1 MSSPLALIRLP
12 QAPNEYNQSYMAR
25 LINTIELERQAS
37 YFAQS
42 VGIDS
47 AVEKAE
53 ATGWFI
59 A

>member
-1 MSSPLALIRLP
+1 MSAPLALVRLP

-42 VGIDS
+42 VSIDS
-47 AVEKAE
+47 AAEKAE
-53 ATGWFI
+53 AAVWFM

>member
-1 MSSPLALIRLP
+1 MSAPLSLIRLP

-42 VGIDS
+42 VGIDDAADKS
-47 AVEKAE
+47 EAV
-53 ATGWFI
+53 GWFI